1 MKNSKEDLC
10 RWFWKFYILN
20 FKLKNYG
27 TSGSI

>member
-1 MKNSKEDLC
+1 MKKSKKGIVQFGFE
-10 RWFWKFYILN
+10 FYILN